1 MELEERNSNI
11 SNADGVMCNK
21 CGSTNMRTQRDEI
34 ITFRDGKPYASV
46 RAKAGELFHI
56 CNACRNVQ
64 VEAEKVEFRLLNRK
78 ERKRI
83 ESINKRRSKAAR
95 KAA

>member
-1 MELEERNSNI
+1 MEPDNEVMNV
-11 SNADGVMCNK
+11 DDVMCNK
-21 CGSTNMRTQRDEI
+21 CGSTNMRKQREEI
-34 ITFRDGKPYASV
+34 ITFRDGKPFAAV
-46 RAKAGELFHI
+46 RAKVGEVFHI

-64 VEAEKVEFRLLNRK
+64 VEEDKVEFRLLNRK

-83 ESINKRRSKAAR
+83 ESINKRRTKAAR